1 MNLTPIKINPQEYPP
16 SLRRY
21 LEGANIFDSSSSPQA
36 KVIYSDKDG
45 GYFIKTS
52 QKGALYSEAT
62 MTQYYYS
69 LGLAPKALE
78 YISDTNDFL
87 VTAKVKGDDCINP
100 KYLQQPQKL
109 CETLASLL
117 RELHSMDY
125 SDCPIKNHTQIF
137 LDSAK
142 KNYREGLCD
151 KDILK
156 QLNLNNPDEAW
167 DIIDSQKHLLRN
179 EVLLHGDYCLPNV
192 ILDDWK
198 LSGFI
203 DVGNGGVGDRHVD
216 IFWGIYTLFFNLK
229 THKYAKRFID
239 AYGKELVDCEKL
251 RLIAAIEIFG

>member
-1 MNLTPIKINPQEYPP
+1 MNLTPIKINLQEYPP

-52 QKGALYSEAT
+52 QKGALYFEAT

-109 CETLASLL
+109 CETLACLL
-117 RELHSMDY
+117 RELHGMDY

-156 QLNLNNPDEAW
+156 QLNLNNPKEAW
-167 DIIDSQKHLLRN
+167 DIINSQKHLLRN

>member
-1 MNLTPIKINPQEYPP
+1 
-16 SLRRY
+16 
-21 LEGANIFDSSSSPQA
+21 
-36 KVIYSDKDG
+36 
-45 GYFIKTS
+45 
-52 QKGALYSEAT
+52 

-78 YISDTNDFL
+78 FISDTNDFL

-142 KNYREGLCD
+142 KNYLEGLCD

-203 DVGNGGVGDRHVD
+203 DLGNGGVGDRHVD